1 MGHCQSSGTL
11 ASSEARLVYAKL
23 RIRAYKDVQSD
34 MCKYDERNM
43 MREPQNYSNELSRS
57 VKCITVAPMACKV
70 G

>member
-11 ASSEARLVYAKL
+11 ASSEAKLVYAKL

-43 MREPQNYSNELSRS
+43 MREPQS
-57 VKCITVAPMACKV
+57 
-70 G
+70 